1 MPNISEKMYEKIEIE
16 TILDND
22 GILWLNKKHIEEG
35 LDCKNLREITTKYHP
50 DHRKHK
56 YELVGEPKKW
66 CNRIFKEEKLAIKV
80 IMDSRT
86 TLAQK
91 FRTRSRFT

>member
-1 MPNISEKMYEKIEIE
+1 MPNISKKTQEKIEIE

-35 LDCKNLREITTKYHP
+35 LYCKNLREITTKYHP

-56 YELVGEPKKW
+56 YELVGEPKK
-66 CNRIFKEEKLAIKV
+66 
-80 IMDSRT
+80 
-86 TLAQK
+86 
-91 FRTRSRFT
+91 

>member
-35 LDCKNLREITTKYHP
+35 LDCKNLREIKTKYHS

-56 YELVGEPKKW
+56 YKLVEEPKK
-66 CNRIFKEEKLAIKV
+66 
-80 IMDSRT
+80 
-86 TLAQK
+86 
-91 FRTRSRFT
+91 